1 MLGLRLLIMVLVL
14 LAVGLAALP
23 VLILLDLLGGGTG
36 YGLCDGGLSSC
47 PERYT
52 AGPALAMYLVIALML
67 VVALIRAVTH
77 LYRRLQ
83 RQRVSGPG

>member
-1 MLGLRLLIMVLVL
+1 MVWLRALLLILVL

-23 VLILLDLLGGGTG
+23 VLVLLDLLRGGTG
-36 YGLCDGGLSSC
+36 YGLCEGGLAAG

-52 AGPALAMYLVIALML
+52 AGPALAVYLVLSLMA
-67 VVALIRAVTH
+67 VVALIRMVTH

-83 RQRVSGPG
+83 RHRTG